1 MQFSEL
7 WLREWANPALE
18 TQELVD
24 QITMAGL
31 EVDAIE
37 AAAGEFSGIVVA
49 QILSFEQHPDADKL
63 NVCKVTDGSEEFQI
77 VCGAPNVREGMKIPF
92 AKIGAL
98 LPGDFKIKKA
108 KLRGVESFGMLC
120 AEEEMGIADKSDGL
134 WDLPADA
141 PLGVCM
147 REYLGLTRDGRD
159 DKIIDVDLTPNRGD
173 CLSIAGLSREVGVLN
188 KVDVT
193 APVIETVAA
202 TIDDAIDVQLQ
213 APDAC
218 PRYVGRIIK
227 GINIKAASPLWMQ
240 EKLRRSGIRSIDP
253 VVDVTNFILLEL
265 GQPMHAFD
273 LAKLDGG
280 IIVRKAVQD
289 ETLVLLDD
297 QEIKLN
303 SDTLVIA
310 DNSKALAMAG
320 VMGGA
325 ESGVSSGKEGA
336 ETTQDILL
344 ESAYFNPIA
353 IAGKARNYGLHTDSS
368 HRFERGVDFELQ
380 RTAIERATALLLE
393 IVGGE
398 AGPVVEKISE
408 AELPT
413 CAEIVLVESHIEK
426 MLGLTIE
433 ASEVEEI
440 LIRLGMQLSP
450 HNDAKVGNGWKV
462 IAPSYRFDMA
472 IEADLIEELARIYG
486 YNRLPV
492 RTPMAATPLLPVP
505 ENELAMKDV
514 RRQLVGRG
522 YQEAITYSFVDP
534 ATQKLLDPDVAP
546 LALANPISADL
557 SVMRTNLWAGL
568 VQTAVHNI
576 KRQQPRVRLFET
588 GLSFV
593 PQPGKDPSN
602 LDESLVQDPKLAML
616 LTGTRTEQS
625 WSEGEQNVDFF
636 DLKGDFESLIART
649 GSQARYTFVP
659 AEHPALQPGQTA
671 SIQLDGVA
679 VGWMGALHP
688 NLAKPLGL
696 KQAVYLLEISLKA
709 VRQVEVPA
717 FKPLS
722 KFPGMSRDLA
732 LVVTDNTPVAD
743 VMSLIRE
750 KAGDYLTKLNLFDIY
765 QGKGIDPD
773 RKSLALG
780 LTWQHPSRTLNEEE
794 VNEAVD
800 NILAHL
806 ADRIDAQLRG

>member
-37 AAAGEFSGIVVA
+37 AAAGEFSGIVVG
-49 QILSFEQHPDADKL
+49 QILSFEKHPEADKL

-92 AKIGAL
+92 AQIKAV
-98 LPGDFKIKKA
+98 LPSEDGKGFKIKKA

-120 AEEEMGIADKSDGL
+120 AEEELGLADKSDGL

-147 REYLGLTRDGRD
+147 REYLGLSRDGRD

-173 CLSIAGLSREVGVLN
+173 CLSLAGLSREVGVLN

-218 PRYVGRIIK
+218 PRYVGRVIK

-253 VVDVTNFILLEL
+253 VVDVTNYVLLEL

-280 IIVRKAVQD
+280 IIVRKAEQD
-289 ETLVLLDD
+289 EALTLLDE

-325 ESGVSSGKEGA
+325 DSGVDA
-336 ETTQDILL
+336 ESTQDILL

-380 RTAIERATALLLE
+380 RTAIERATSLLLE

-398 AGPVVEKISE
+398 AGPVVEKTSE
-408 AELPT
+408 ADLPS
-413 CAEIVLVESHIEK
+413 CAEITLVEANIEK

-440 LIRLGMQLSP
+440 LVRLGMNVS
-450 HNDAKVGNGWKV
+450 KIEGGWKV

-522 YQEAITYSFVDP
+522 YQEAITYSFVEP
-534 ATQKLLDPDVAP
+534 GVQKLLDPEVAP

-616 LTGTRTEQS
+616 LTGSRTEQS
-625 WSEGEQNVDFF
+625 WSEGEQGVDFF

-649 GSQARYTFVP
+649 GSQARYTYVP

-671 SIQLDGVA
+671 SIELDGVA
-679 VGWMGALHP
+679 VGWIGALHP

-709 VRQVEVPA
+709 ARQVEVPA

-722 KFPGMSRDLA
+722 KFPEMRRDLA
-732 LVVTDNTPVAD
+732 LVVSDATPVAD

-780 LTWQHPSRTLNEEE
+780 LTWQHPSRTLNEDE
-794 VNEAVD
+794 VNDAVD
-800 NILAHL
+800 KVIAHL